1 MSNLSVKKNV
11 QFTEKGK
18 IHGKCVHV
26 TEKSVKY
33 LGEKVSFNVA

>member
-11 QFTEKGK
+11 QFTEKCK
-18 IHGKCVHV
+18 IHGNCVYV

-33 LGEKVSFNVA
+33 PVKKVI